1 MRPSI
6 IPLFL
11 DVSKYIV
18 TGVISDTLPKPFLY
32 HQKADGARCVLFEF
46 LLCLLADSDESE
58 SRFHHVNVLFSK
70 SPLRGK
76 RSPASAGL
84 PDGIPTVVLGRVEL
98 PTSTL
103 SVWRSNQL
111 S

>member
-6 IPLFL
+6 IPLYL
-11 DVSKYIV
+11 NVSKYIV

-70 SPLRGK
+70 SPLRG
-76 RSPASAGL
+76 S
-84 PDGIPTVVLGRVEL
+84 GRPLQPVSL
-98 PTSTL
+98 TGYL
-103 SVWRSNQL
+103 L
-111 S
+111 

>member
-46 LLCLLADSDESE
+46 LLCLLADSGLSE
-58 SRFHHVNVLFSK
+58 SRFHHVNVLFS
-70 SPLRGK
+70 G
-76 RSPASAGL
+76 G
-84 PDGIPTVVLGRVEL
+84 E
-98 PTSTL
+98 
-103 SVWRSNQL
+103 
-111 S
+111 

>member
-18 TGVISDTLPKPFLY
+18 TGVVPDTLPKPFLY

-46 LLCLLADSDESE
+46 LLCLLADSGFLSLA
-58 SRFHHVNVLFSK
+58 SIMSMCSFQ
-70 SPLRGK
+70 SP
-76 RSPASAGL
+76 P
-84 PDGIPTVVLGRVEL
+84 
-98 PTSTL
+98 
-103 SVWRSNQL
+103 
-111 S
+111 